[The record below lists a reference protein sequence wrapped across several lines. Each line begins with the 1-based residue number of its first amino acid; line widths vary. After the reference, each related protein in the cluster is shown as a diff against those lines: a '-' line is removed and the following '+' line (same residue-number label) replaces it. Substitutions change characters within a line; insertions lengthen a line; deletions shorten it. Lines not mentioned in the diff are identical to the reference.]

1 VEAIRS
7 ASNPLLKRIRAARRG
22 REAGMLLLEGARLCE
37 EALVQGL
44 VPQAML
50 VNERRPER
58 ARALEQRGVEA
69 RLVDE
74 RLLAALSS
82 LDSPPEVLG
91 LFAAPRAR
99 ALDELPDA
107 PDALVVVAAGLQDP
121 GNLGALA
128 RSAEAAGASALVV
141 LSGGGSRGCRPW
153 NEKALRGSMGSLLRL
168 PVFEPDAA
176 ELRELLRRRGF
187 RQAIA
192 RTRGGR
198 APDAFDWSGRVALWI
213 TGETGEDPG
222 ALAAEGVTI
231 PMASGVESL
240 NVTVAASV
248 LLFAAGR
255 VRGAR

>member
-1 VEAIRS
+1 V
-7 ASNPLLKRIRAARRG
+7 
-22 REAGMLLLEGARLCE
+22 LLLEGGRLCD
-37 EALVQGL
+37 EALAQGL
-44 VPQAML
+44 VPQALL

-58 ARALEQRGVEA
+58 AQALAQRGLEP

-74 RLLAALSS
+74 RLLAEASALE
-82 LDSPPEVLG
+82 SPPDVLG
-91 LFAAPRAR
+91 LFAAPPER

-107 PDALVVVAAGLQDP
+107 PDALVVVAEGLQDP

-141 LSGGGSRGCRPW
+141 LSAGGTRGCRPW

-168 PVFEPDAA
+168 PVFEPEAA
-176 ELRELLRRRGF
+176 ELHELLGRRGF
-187 RQAIA
+187 RQVVA

-198 APDAFDWSGRVALWI
+198 APGDFDWSGRIALWI
-213 TGETGEDPG
+213 SGETGEDQG
-222 ALAAEGVTI
+222 SLAADLREGVTI
-231 PMASGVESL
+231 PMARGVESL
-240 NVTVAASV
+240 NATVAASI